1 MAINPEITPF
11 KGLSISHQKDMY
23 QPLPGESKIW
33 KEFKSGS
40 KQAFSHIYNNY
51 FNVLYNYGRKI
62 INDKDL
68 VEDCIQDLFFEL
80 WESKEKLSD
89 TDSIKYYL
97 LKALRIK
104 IFKELNKQS
113 KFLDKNGLS
122 DNYDFN
128 IVSSYEAELINEQF
142 SEEQKEKISN
152 VLTKLSKRQKEAIF
166 LRYFDDLH
174 YEEIASI
181 MSINHQSVHNL
192 IHRAIT
198 ILRENLI
205 IELALLMVTP
215 FV

>member
-1 MAINPEITPF
+1 MSLKSEITLI
-11 KGLSISHQKDMY
+11 KGQSKGFQKKCSH
-23 QPLPGESKIW
+23 PLPDERQVW
-33 KEFKSGS
+33 KDFKSGN
-40 KQAFSHIYNNY
+40 KQAFSQIYDTY
-51 FNVLYNYGRKI
+51 VNVLYNYGRKI
-62 INDKDL
+62 INDKDI

-80 WESKEKLSD
+80 WDSKEKLSD

-122 DNYDFN
+122 DTYDFN
-128 IVSSYEAELINEQF
+128 IVSSYEVELIDEQL
-142 SEEQKEKISN
+142 SIEQKEKISN

-166 LRYFDDLH
+166 LRYFDDLN

-181 MSINHQSVHNL
+181 MSINPQSVHNL
-192 IHRAIT
+192 IHRTIT

-205 IELALLMVTP
+205 IELALLMFTP
-215 FV
+215 FI